1 MKLGRDEDIVR
12 HDLFS
17 TKGLLIFTLS
27 MVMLS
32 TVSTVGVTEFSL
44 AMRFNEKAMDRDLNI
59 GI

>member
-1 MKLGRDEDIVR
+1 MR

-32 TVSTVGVTEFSL
+32 TGSTVGVTEFSL